1 MVNVTRATRW
11 VALFCLCALS
21 LSCREDGDTTVD
33 PQPIPFSPKFVA
45 GETYVYDAVALDEF
59 GYMIPSTRSRASWKV
74 LSTGTTLPG
83 FSSVTTILDS
93 ASILRDT
100 TGVYDTVMV
109 ASTPSGDLYR
119 FGLMA
124 TIARIRKQPVPE
136 DRWECIAAFSS
147 GSGSSWVVG
156 YQDYG
161 RSQPVYG
168 RIAGVTDM
176 FTVNVKGQVTVFPAY
191 RVDLSGV
198 EFDYSFWVADAP
210 AAFLLFRLEP
220 NMTVGGAQLT
230 LSDIR

>member
-1 MVNVTRATRW
+1 MTLTRAARR

-21 LSCREDGDTTVD
+21 LSCREDGETTVD
-33 PQPIPFSPKFVA
+33 PPSVPFSPKFVA

-59 GYMIPSTRSRASWKV
+59 GYMIPSTRSRAIWKV
-74 LSTGTTLPG
+74 LSTGATLPG

-100 TGVYDTVMV
+100 VGVYDTVMV
-109 ASTPSGDLYR
+109 ASTPEGDLYR

-136 DRWECIAAFSS
+136 DRWECIAAFSV
-147 GSGSSWVVG
+147 GSGNSWVVG

-161 RSQPVYG
+161 RTQPVYG
-168 RIAGVTDM
+168 RIAAVTDM
-176 FTVNVKGQVTVFPAY
+176 FSVNVKGQLTVFPAY
-191 RVDLSGV
+191 RVDMSGV
-198 EFDYSFWVADAP
+198 DFDYSFWVADAP

-220 NMTVGGAQLT
+220 NMSVGGAQLT
-230 LSDIR
+230 LTDIR